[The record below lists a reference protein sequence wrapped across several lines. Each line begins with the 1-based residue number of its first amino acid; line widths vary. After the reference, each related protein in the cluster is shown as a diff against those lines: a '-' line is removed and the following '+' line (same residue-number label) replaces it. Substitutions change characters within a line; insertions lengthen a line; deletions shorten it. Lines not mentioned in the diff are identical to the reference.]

1 MPEAA
6 GANSSLPAR
15 DVNAE
20 ERIGTKVTS
29 PRAVEN
35 SGGSLGEEKSL
46 SLSLGFEFY
55 AAISEFNGIF
65 DIVTFVLLA
74 DLLGFFLHEGG
85 EGFDVAGDILS
96 GLLFGGDQSVV
107 KALDLL
113 ALALIDG
120 MEGKWL

>member
-1 MPEAA
+1 
-6 GANSSLPAR
+6 
-15 DVNAE
+15 
-20 ERIGTKVTS
+20 KVTS
-29 PRAVEN
+29 QSCGKFRRIA
-35 SGGSLGEEKSL
+35 GEEKSL
-46 SLSLGFEFY
+46 SLSLSFEFY